1 MWCDEQFL
9 GRLGNKALEN
19 KIRAQTLDILS
30 YQLDIFVDNVED
42 EYSERFNR
50 YAEVYLLR

>member
-1 MWCDEQFL
+1 MWRDKQFL

-19 KIRAQTLDILS
+19 KIGAQALDVFG